1 MTHNN
6 FRAALLVSAA
16 SLVLSGCGGANDVA
30 SPGNGGVVI
39 NNPPPTATP
48 TPTPTPA
55 AGITPAGGC
64 PTIADS
70 QGLTDAG
77 TITGPTGTWRVC
89 SLPRT
94 VRASITLPKVAGLL
108 YQIPARVDVGCDGG
122 FTAPT
127 AGAPFTSTTANCA
140 TPLTSDT
147 GVVLTI
153 EPGVTLFGGSGA
165 SWLAINRGN
174 RINAVGTAT
183 RPIIFTSRDN
193 VLGLNSDASS
203 GQWGGVVLLGR
214 APITDCNFGSIASNN
229 CERDTEGAT
238 DPSRYGGTDSAYNA
252 GRISYAQIRYSG
264 FVLSANNELQSLTAQ
279 GVGTGTVMDHIHSHN
294 SSDDALEFFG
304 GSPRLKYLVATGA
317 EDDNLD
323 TDVGSKARFQYVVA
337 IQRPGIGDAMIE
349 ADSDNSNDENIPRQN
364 TMLANFTFNY
374 RSVDGNSDG
383 AAILLRGKTDY
394 TMLNGVMTSPTNEC
408 LRISTT
414 ETATRGPNS
423 ALDEAGPPVFRSV
436 NFECKTGAPYLAG
449 TGVTVAQ
456 IQAAFG
462 SGTNG
467 NLDTF
472 VSSLVNLYI
481 NGANET
487 ARPAVNPATFD
498 PFFDAT
504 TFVGAVQNA
513 ANDWTAGWTC
523 NSGTANFTGST
534 SGECLSLPTY

>member
-1 MTHNN
+1 MTHSS
-6 FRAALLVSAA
+6 FRGALLLSAA
-16 SLVLSGCGGANDVA
+16 SLALSGCGGANDIA

-39 NNPPPTATP
+39 NNPPPTP
-48 TPTPTPA
+48 TPTPPPA
-55 AGITPAGGC
+55 PTTITPAGGC

-77 TITGPTGTWRVC
+77 TISGPTGTWRVC

-94 VRASITLPKVAGLL
+94 IRASITLPKVTGLL

-122 FTAPT
+122 FTRPT
-127 AGAPFTSTTANCA
+127 SSAPFTSTTASCT
-140 TPLTSDT
+140 TPLTNDT
-147 GVVLTI
+147 NVVLTI

-165 SWLAINRGN
+165 SWLAVNRGN
-174 RINAVGTAT
+174 RINAVGTVT
-183 RPIIFTSRDN
+183 RPIVFTSRDN

-214 APITDCNFGSIASNN
+214 APITDCNFGSVASNN

-238 DPSRYGGTDSAYNA
+238 DPSRYGGTDSTYNA

-264 FVLSANNELQSLTAQ
+264 FVLSANNELQSLTAE

-304 GSPRLKYLVATGA
+304 GSPRAKFLVLVGA

-323 TDVGSKARFQYVVA
+323 TDTGAKARFQHVIA

-364 TMLANFTFNY
+364 TMVANFTFNY
-374 RSVDGNSDG
+374 RSIDGNSDG
-383 AAILLRGKTDY
+383 ASILLRGKTDY
-394 TMLNGVMTSPTNEC
+394 TMLNGVMSSVTNEC

-414 ETATRGPNS
+414 DTATRAANP

-449 TGVTVAQ
+449 SGVTVDQ
-456 IQAAFG
+456 IRAAFG
-462 SGTNG
+462 PGTNN
-467 NLDTF
+467 NLDSF

-481 NGANET
+481 NGPNET
-487 ARPAVNPATFD
+487 ARPAVDAKAFD
-498 PFFDAT
+498 PFFDT
-504 TFVGAVQNA
+504 TTYVGAVQNA
-513 ANDWTAGWTC
+513 ANDWTQGWTC
-523 NSGTANFTGST
+523 NSGTASFSMST
-534 SGECLSLPTY
+534 TGECLSLPTY